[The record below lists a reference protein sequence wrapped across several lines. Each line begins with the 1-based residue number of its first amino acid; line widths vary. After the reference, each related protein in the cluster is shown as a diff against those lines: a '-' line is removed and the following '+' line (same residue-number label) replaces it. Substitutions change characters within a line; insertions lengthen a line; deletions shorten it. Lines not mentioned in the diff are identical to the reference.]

1 MDGMR
6 ITQRMTAS
14 RTLAGLEANQNA
26 LTRLQQEVSSGK
38 VITRPSDD
46 PAGTVSAL
54 QLRGEISRQDQWARN
69 ANDGVGW
76 LGTLDTALTSA
87 NSTLRRVRD
96 LVVQG
101 LSSGTNSAQSLQ
113 ALATEVSSL
122 KDTLIADANTNYL
135 GRPVFGGTTAAT
147 AAYSSSGTFQG
158 DSVAVSRTIGAGNNV
173 RVDVNGRDAFGDDS
187 TGNDVFTL
195 LSNIASNLTSGNTAA
210 LGSNLTSLDKH
221 SSNIV
226 TKLADVGTRYG
237 RVEQAR
243 INSDSKQLDLKSS
256 LSGIEDVD
264 LPKTLMNISLQ
275 QAAYQAALKS
285 TASIVQPSL
294 VDFLR

>member
-14 RTLAGLEANQNA
+14 RTLAGLESNQSA

-54 QLRGEISRQDQWARN
+54 QLRGEISRQDQFARN
-69 ANDGVGW
+69 ATDGIGW

-101 LSSGTNSAQSLQ
+101 MSAGSNSTQSLS

-122 KDTLIADANTNYL
+122 RDTLISDANTNYL
-135 GRPVFGGTTAAT
+135 GRPVFGGATAAT
-147 AAYSSSGTFQG
+147 NAYSTTGTFQG
-158 DSVAVSRTIGAGNNV
+158 DSVAVSRTIGAGNSV
-173 RVDVNGRDAFGDDS
+173 RVDVNGRDVFGNDS
-187 TGNDVFTL
+187 TGQDVFTL
-195 LSNIASNLTSGNTAA
+195 LSTIASNLKSGNTAA
-210 LGSNLTSLDKH
+210 LGSNLTALDAH

-226 TKLADVGTRYG
+226 TKLADVGARYS
-237 RVEQAR
+237 RVEDVR
-243 INSDSKQLDLKSS
+243 TNSDSKQLDLKSS

>member
-1 MDGMR
+1 
-6 ITQRMTAS
+6 
-14 RTLAGLEANQNA
+14 LEANQNA

-101 LSSGTNSAQSLQ
+101 LSSGTNSTQSLQ

-195 LSNIASNLTSGNTAA
+195 LSTIASNLTSGNTAA

>member
-195 LSNIASNLTSGNTAA
+195 LSTIASNLTSGNTAA

>member
-1 MDGMR
+1 MR

-14 RTLAGLEANQNA
+14 RTLAGLESNQNA

-38 VITRPSDD
+38 VISRPSDD

-54 QLRGEISRQDQWARN
+54 QLRGEISRQEQWARN
-69 ANDGVGW
+69 ATDGVGW

-87 NSTLRRVRD
+87 NTTLRRVRD

-101 LSSGTNSAQSLQ
+101 MSSGSNSTQSLQ

-122 KDTLIADANTNYL
+122 RESLLGDANTNYL
-135 GRPVFGGTTAAT
+135 GRPVFGGAT
-147 AAYSSSGTFQG
+147 ASATAYSASGGFQG
-158 DSVAVSRTIGAGNNV
+158 DSVAVSRTVGAGSSV
-173 RVDVNGRDAFGDDS
+173 RVDVNGRDVFGDDS
-187 TGNDVFTL
+187 TGSDVFTL
-195 LSNIASNLTSGNTAA
+195 LTNIASNLSSGNTAA
-210 LGSNLTSLDKH
+210 LASNLTSIDAH
-221 SSNIV
+221 SSTIV
-226 TKLADVGTRYG
+226 TKLADVGARYN
-237 RVEQAR
+237 R
-243 INSDSKQLDLKSS
+243 IDQVRQNSDSKQLDLKSN

>member
-173 RVDVNGRDAFGDDS
+173 RVDVDGRDAFGDDS

>member
-6 ITQRMTAS
+6 ITQRMTAA
-14 RTLAGLEANQNA
+14 RTLAGLESNQAA

-38 VITRPSDD
+38 VITQPSDD

-54 QLRGEISRQDQWARN
+54 QLRGEISRQEQWARN

-76 LGTLDTALTSA
+76 LGNLDTALTSA

-101 LSSGTNSAQSLQ
+101 MSSGSNSPQSLQ
-113 ALATEVSSL
+113 ALATEVTSL
-122 KDTLIADANTNYL
+122 RDTLIGDANTNYL
-135 GRPVFGGTTAAT
+135 GRPVFGGTTASAT
-147 AAYSSSGTFQG
+147 AYSSSGTFQG
-158 DSVAVSRTIGAGNNV
+158 DSVAVSRTINAGNSV
-173 RVDVNGRDAFGDDS
+173 RVDVNGRDVFGDDS
-187 TGNDVFTL
+187 TGSDVFTL
-195 LSNIASNLTSGNTAA
+195 LSTIATNLQSGNTTA
-210 LGSNLTSLDKH
+210 LASNLTSLDAH

-226 TKLADVGTRYG
+226 TKLADVGARYN
-237 RVEQAR
+237 RVDQVR
-243 INSDSKQLDLKSS
+243 QNSDSKQLDLKSS

>member
-26 LTRLQQEVSSGK
+26 LTRLQQEVSGGK

-195 LSNIASNLTSGNTAA
+195 LSTIASNLTSGNTAA

>member
-101 LSSGTNSAQSLQ
+101 LSSGTNSTQSLQ

-195 LSNIASNLTSGNTAA
+195 LSTIASNLTSGNTAA